1 MTDRRPDPSD
11 HNPLAQELTAQI
23 QVGLFGTVGRLAKQL
38 RVVDRVAPALRE
50 AGLVRPLSIDRT
62 HRRRAVGFSAAHRS
76 ISAFGGLLYAVG
88 VLRHELTAEGS
99 AIMNSGQ
106 DSRVEVGD
114 LTHFEADRRLKWKTY
129 TLMYDLLQEVFDGPS
144 APPELLILD
153 VPLLI
158 GRQDQAVKFDDPEL
172 TAEISRL
179 RERAEAF
186 WSVYRSRCYPFAEGG
201 PKIVTLRPGVPG
213 ELLYHL
219 HDPKQGRACSP
230 DPIGAEAE
238 TLVRQRWGEI
248 LSANLGRVMQG
259 LLTPESRTAGY
270 ASAATVDPRELFPR
284 SLVSEGMTAFHYQAG
299 LRGRPVFVET
309 LGGRERWTP
318 AALDDLAAALIA
330 LTYFDHRSAMPLPLW
345 YAQEAV
351 AVIRRTERGKGW
363 LDAYKSMV
371 RQSLREEHVDHTWL
385 AGWEDE

>member
-38 RVVDRVAPALRE
+38 RVVDRFAPALRE
-50 AGLVRPLSIDRT
+50 AGLVRPLNIDRT
-62 HRRRAVGFSAAHRS
+62 YRRRAVGFSAAHRS

-114 LTHFEADRRLKWKTY
+114 LTHFEADRRLKWKIY
-129 TLMYDLLQEVFDGPS
+129 TLMYDLLQEVFDTPG
-144 APPELLILD
+144 ALPELLILD
-153 VPLLI
+153 VPLLF
-158 GRQDQAVKFDDPEL
+158 GRQELAVQFDDPEL
-172 TAEISRL
+172 TGEIGRL

-186 WSVYRSRCYPFAEGG
+186 WSAHRPRCYPFAADG
-201 PKIVTLRPGVPG
+201 PKVVTLRPGVPG

-219 HDPKQGRACSP
+219 HDPNEGRMCSP

-238 TLVRQRWGEI
+238 TLVRQRWAEI

-270 ASAATVDPRELFPR
+270 ASADAVDPRTFPR
-284 SLVSEGMTAFHYQAG
+284 SLVAEGMMAFHYQAG

-309 LGGRERWTP
+309 LGGRDRWTP
-318 AALDDLAAALIA
+318 AALDGLAAALIA

-371 RQSLREEHVDHTWL
+371 RQSLREEHIDQTWL
-385 AGWEDE
+385 DGWENE

>member
-50 AGLVRPLSIDRT
+50 AGLVRPLTIDRT

-114 LTHFEADRRLKWKTY
+114 LTHFESDRRLKWKTY
-129 TLMYDLLQEVFDGPS
+129 TLMYDLLQEVFDATAP
-144 APPELLILD
+144 PPELLILD

-172 TAEISRL
+172 AGEISRL

-186 WSVYRSRCYPFAEGG
+186 WSAYRGRCYPFAEDG
-201 PKIVTLRPGVPG
+201 PKVVTLRPGVPG

-238 TLVRQRWGEI
+238 TLVRQRWTEI

-299 LRGRPVFVET
+299 LRGRPVFAET
-309 LGGRERWTP
+309 LGGRDRWMP
-318 AALDDLAAALIA
+318 SALDDLAASLIA

-345 YAQEAV
+345 YAREAV

-371 RQSLREEHVDHTWL
+371 RQSLREEHVDQTWL
-385 AGWEDE
+385 AGWEEE